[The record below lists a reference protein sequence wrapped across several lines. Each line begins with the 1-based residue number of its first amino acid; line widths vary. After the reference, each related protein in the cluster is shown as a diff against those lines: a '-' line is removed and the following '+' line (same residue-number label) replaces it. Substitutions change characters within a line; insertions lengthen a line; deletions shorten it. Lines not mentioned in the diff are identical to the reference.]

1 LTNQVTKGTVSPV
14 TSAGFLRSWYTVI
27 LLMFGYFLAMLDR
40 TILPTMIGP
49 IQRDLHIT
57 DTQFGL
63 LQGFAF
69 AIFYCIAGIPLGWL
83 ADRWSRR
90 NLIATGIALWSMAT
104 LLSAGSS
111 TFTYLFLARIGVG
124 VGEATLNPAA
134 YSMMADLFPSNRLTT
149 AVSVF
154 TTGAMAGT
162 GVAFVLGGEL
172 VSLLAA
178 HSGFQLPLVGHRTSW
193 QVAFICAGA
202 PGLLL
207 ALLLMTIREPARAV
221 SKGTNVDSHSESL
234 AALIH
239 FLKENRASLT
249 LYFAGF
255 SCLNM
260 TLYGFM
266 TWTPALFLRVYHFR
280 PATVGVS
287 IGTALAGCGISGLLV
302 GGALADH
309 WIQAGKRGAHIRVAT
324 IAMAAALPF
333 AILLSLSS
341 TAMPGFIALAGLF
354 FCLLLPSG
362 AGPAG
367 LQLMTPPL
375 LRGRISAIFMMIINL
390 AGLGLGPLIVGL
402 LTDHLFHNVLAVG
415 HSLCVLSLLVMPL
428 SVIIFRSA
436 HLRAR
441 RLTSC

>member
-1 LTNQVTKGTVSPV
+1 MRKPSPIHFDKQSDLALINQVAKGTISPV
-14 TSAGFLRSWYTVI
+14 ASASSLRSGYTVV

-90 NLIATGIALWSMAT
+90 DLIATGIALWSMAT

-124 VGEATLNPAA
+124 AGEATLNPAA

-162 GVAFVLGGEL
+162 GVAFIVGGEL

-178 HSGFQLPLVGHRTSW
+178 HSGFQLPLIGHRTSW

-221 SKGTNVDSHSESL
+221 REGTKGESHSESF
-234 AALIH
+234 AALVQ
-239 FLKENRASLT
+239 FLKQNRASLT
-249 LYFAGF
+249 FYFAGF

-266 TWTPALFLRVYHFR
+266 TWTPAV
-280 PATVGVS
+280 
-287 IGTALAGCGISGLLV
+287 CGISGLLV

-309 WIQAGKRGAHIRVAT
+309 WVQAGRTGAHIRVAT

-333 AILLSLSS
+333 ALLLSLSS
-341 TAMPGFIALAGLF
+341 TALPGFIAIAGLF

-367 LQLMTPPL
+367 LQLMTPPR
-375 LRGRISAIFMMIINL
+375 LRGRLSAIFMMIINL

-402 LTDHLFHNVLAVG
+402 LTDHVFHNVLAVG
-415 HSLCVLSLLVMPL
+415 RSLCVLSLLAIPL

-436 HLRAR
+436 QLRAQR
-441 RLTSC
+441 TTSR